1 MKEYKELIMRIVHR
15 FLGLLLVLMV
25 SAAPALAMTEER
37 AIELV
42 KKMDSAAENA
52 VQFNVYPDQDS
63 TSWSYPEEG
72 LDGAWVYYVDG
83 ENGLM
88 FRGQAWFVSEDKMVN
103 LGRSEAISDC
113 SFLEYSAG
121 DIFTNVT
128 EPDGNIHCH
137 AWTLVE
143 GEVVEL
149 DTDGRIYRLGV
160 QNDCLYAEAM
170 PEISGDYDLAF
181 LCMSSGILQEIAAVP
196 MTRGQFEAFDGAAE
210 LLAQVEADGYVIN
223 EILFRYAHPGI
234 DEKLKSYTD
243 CGGVVTLNLTKDSK
257 PAGHTYVFIERET
270 HQLRLDNA
278 FMSTNYAV
286 YDGFATAKRD
296 VGYDV
301 IKTVLK

>member
-1 MKEYKELIMRIVHR
+1 MEIVLR
-15 FLGLLLVLMV
+15 LLSLLLLLVV
-25 SAAPALAMTEER
+25 FVAPALAMTEER

-42 KKMDSAAENA
+42 EEVDSAAENA
-52 VQFNVYPDQDS
+52 VEFNVYPDQES
-63 TSWSYPEEG
+63 TSWSYPEKG

-88 FRGQAWFVSEDKMVN
+88 FRGQAWFVSEDKTVN
-103 LGRSEAISDC
+103 LGRSEDISDC

-160 QNDCLYAEAM
+160 QSDCLYAEAK
-170 PEISGDYDLAF
+170 PELSGDYNLAF
-181 LCMSSGILQEIAAVP
+181 LCMSGGILQEVAAAS
-196 MTRGQFEAFDGAAE
+196 MTRKQFEAFDGGTE
-210 LLAQVEADGYVIN
+210 LLARVEADGYVVN
-223 EILFRYAHPGI
+223 EILFRYAHPEI
-234 DEKLKSYTD
+234 DEKLKSYSD
-243 CGGVVTLNLTKDSK
+243 GGGVVTLNLTKDSK

-278 FMSTNYAV
+278 FFSTDFAV
-286 YDGFATAKRD
+286 YDGFGTAKRD

-301 IKTVLK
+301 IKTILK